1 MKKMF
6 VMGAVLAALAASPA
20 LGQSPAAYPP
30 GIFQSPYSAYGAVTP
45 FGSPSLDLRSPDH
58 VSAARAAAS
67 RTCSG
72 VASRYTEYTWG
83 DMEFQQYRACTARPA
98 KGIDLRPGCPP
109 APQQPGFATSGR
121 PFPPPMIRVRTFS
134 TLALMSRMSCSRT
147 VVNSWS
153 RMLMILAA
161 PRACV
166 RARWGARNP

>member
-45 FGSPSLDLRSPDH
+45 FGSPSLDLSRPDH
-58 VSAARAAAS
+58 VDAARAAAI

-83 DMEFQQYRACTARPA
+83 DMEFQQYRACMAQH
-98 KGIDLRPGCPP
+98 G
-109 APQQPGFATSGR
+109 Q
-121 PFPPPMIRVRTFS
+121 VE
-134 TLALMSRMSCSRT
+134 
-147 VVNSWS
+147 
-153 RMLMILAA
+153 
-161 PRACV
+161 
-166 RARWGARNP
+166 